1 MRSLLTII
9 TLALLSYAPPAE
21 GARVK
26 DIASIYGI
34 RDNTIFGYGLVTG
47 LNRSGDSRRNEATIR
62 ALANRL
68 QGLGFTI
75 STDEILARNVAV
87 VMVTARMP
95 AGSRPGH
102 RLDIEVSSSG
112 DATSLEGGVLQ
123 ITPLYAPNGQAYAS
137 AQGSL
142 VVGGYLVSA
151 GGSTAR
157 KNHPTVGSIPMGG
170 TVERENPNRF
180 DISKA
185 ERIEWLVNDPDFTT
199 ASRMS
204 MIINDT
210 FDSEIAKA
218 MDGGTVVVDVPPR
231 FADRVTEFVAT
242 VELLNIE
249 VDMPARVVVNER
261 TGTVVMG
268 AGVTIS
274 NVAVAHGGLSIE
286 VDLDSDVSQPGALSG
301 GTTQVTRD
309 SQIKVKEAG
318 GELVEIN
325 GVTIGDL
332 VNALN
337 NIGVKP
343 RDLIQ
348 ILLTI
353 RAAGAMQA
361 ELEVI

>member
-1 MRSLLTII
+1 M
-9 TLALLSYAPPAE
+9 LSYAPPAE

-26 DIASIYGI
+26 DIASIYGV

-87 VMVTARMP
+87 VMVTGRMP

-102 RLDIEVSSSG
+102 RMDIVVSSSG
-112 DATSLEGGVLQ
+112 DASSLEGGVLQ
-123 ITPLYAPNGQAYAS
+123 ITPLYAPNGQAFAS

-142 VVGGYLVSA
+142 VVGGYLVSS

-157 KNHPTVGSIPMGG
+157 KNHPTVGNIPMGG
-170 TVERENPNRF
+170 TVERENPNQFRVSEA
-180 DISKA
+180 D
-185 ERIEWLVNDPDFTT
+185 RIEWLVNDPDFTT
-199 ASRMS
+199 AARMS
-204 MIINDT
+204 LVINEA
-210 FDSEIAKA
+210 FDSDIAQA
-218 MDGGTVVVDVPPR
+218 QDGGTVVVEIPPR
-231 FADRVTEFVAT
+231 FAERVTEFIAV
-242 VELLNIE
+242 VELLDVH

-268 AGVTIS
+268 SGVTIS

-286 VDLDSDVSQPGALSG
+286 VDLDTEVSQPGTLSSG
-301 GTTQVTRD
+301 NTRVTSD
-309 SQIKVKEAG
+309 SQIRVKEAG
-318 GELVEIN
+318 GELIEID

-332 VNALN
+332 VTALN

>member
-1 MRSLLTII
+1 
-9 TLALLSYAPPAE
+9 
-21 GARVK
+21 
-26 DIASIYGI
+26 
-34 RDNTIFGYGLVTG
+34 
-47 LNRSGDSRRNEATIR
+47 
-62 ALANRL
+62 
-68 QGLGFTI
+68 
-75 STDEILARNVAV
+75 
-87 VMVTARMP
+87 MVTARMP

-102 RLDIEVSSSG
+102 RLDVEVSSSG

-123 ITPLYAPNGQAYAS
+123 MTPLYAPNGQAFAS
-137 AQGSL
+137 AQGPL
-142 VVGGYLVSA
+142 VVGGFLVTS
-151 GGSTAR
+151 GGSSAR
-157 KNHPTVGSIPMGG
+157 KNHPTVGNIPMGG

-180 DISKA
+180 EISQAK
-185 ERIEWLVNDPDFTT
+185 RIEWLVHEPDFTT

-204 MIINDT
+204 ELINDT
-210 FDSEIAKA
+210 FDSQIAKA
-218 MDGGTVVVDVPPR
+218 VDGGTVVVDVPQR
-231 FADRVTEFVAT
+231 FADRVTNFVAT
-242 VELLNIE
+242 IESLNVE

-268 AGVTIS
+268 ADVTIA

-286 VDLDSDVSQPGALSG
+286 VALDTDVSQPGALSG
-301 GTTQVTRD
+301 GRTAVTRE

-318 GELVEIN
+318 GELVEID